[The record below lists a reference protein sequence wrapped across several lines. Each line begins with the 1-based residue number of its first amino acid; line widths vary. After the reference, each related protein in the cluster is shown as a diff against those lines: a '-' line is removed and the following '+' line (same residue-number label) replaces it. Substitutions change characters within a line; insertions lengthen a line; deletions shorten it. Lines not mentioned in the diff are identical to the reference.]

1 MFNSWESGD
10 TLGNEKNII
19 IFYLL
24 SRNGLLCLF
33 PEILTGN
40 QFHYPT
46 LTQAKEQ
53 EDSGNK
59 IGSNRILLRM
69 NRNDG
74 FPIESIIYYIFFNET
89 SVVNVA

>member
-1 MFNSWESGD
+1 M
-10 TLGNEKNII
+10 KKK

-24 SRNGLLCLF
+24 SRNDLLCLF
-33 PEILTGN
+33 LEILTGN
-40 QFHYPT
+40 RSHYPT

-69 NRNDG
+69 NRNEG
-74 FPIESIIYYIFFNET
+74 FPIESYIFFNET